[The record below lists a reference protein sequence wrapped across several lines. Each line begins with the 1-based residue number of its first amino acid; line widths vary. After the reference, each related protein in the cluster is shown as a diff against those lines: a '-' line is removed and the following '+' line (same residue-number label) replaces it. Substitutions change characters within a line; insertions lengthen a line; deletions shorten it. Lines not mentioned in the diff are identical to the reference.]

1 MGLLASKSRTNC
13 KILTT
18 DMKFFSIIRCLLTG
32 GLVWA
37 TLGLKAQTEHKV
49 DVKPDIVYTLDQNKY
64 IIGDIVIDGVKDY
77 DMAWLRETSGLEVGQ
92 EVAVPGEEISEA
104 VRRYWKQGF
113 FSNVKIEADSIVDNK
128 YVYLHIYLTARPR
141 ISSINYTGVKK
152 SEREDLESMLGLQ
165 VGGQIN
171 PDMID
176 RIKLIIKRHFEEK
189 GFKNATVDVVQR
201 DDVTGDNRVML
212 DINIKKNGKVKVKH
226 IYLTGVDEKE
236 AKKLKRAM
244 KKTHEKTLLNLF
256 KSKKFLPEK
265 YEEDKGYLIDK
276 MNEWGFR
283 DALVLRDSVATL
295 DEEHV
300 DIYIDLYKG
309 DKYYLR
315 SINWVGNTVFTTDA
329 LNTTLKL
336 SPGDVY
342 NQSLLNKRLQEDED
356 AIGVQYY
363 NNGYVFS
370 RLDPVE
376 VNIENDSVDLEIR
389 ISEGTQATINYV
401 RITGNDRVYENVVRR
416 ELRTKPGDLFNRD
429 AIMRSFYDL
438 GQMNLFDTEKLVP
451 DIKPDYYNGTV
462 DVDWNLVSKPGDQIE
477 LSAGWGQTGI
487 VGRIGLTFTNF
498 SIQNLFGKGSKR
510 AGFIPQGDAQTLS
523 LSGQTN
529 GTYYQS
535 YSLSFLDPWFG
546 GKRPNQFSF
555 SLFYSKQSDV
565 NSNFYSS
572 NYYNSYYNYLY
583 GLGTSSNYYNYTNYY
598 DPDKYVKI
606 LGASIGFGTRLR
618 WPDDYFTFTAELA
631 YTRYMLKSWQYFLI
645 TDGNCNN
652 VNLTLTLARNS
663 TDNNFFPRRGSDFS
677 LSVSATPP
685 FSLWDGK
692 DYEHLANNYN
702 SAAYRREAQEKYRWI
717 EYSKWKFKFRTYTA
731 LSGKNKCPVLMTRVE
746 FGLLGSYNKY
756 KKSPFETYYVGGDGM
771 SGYSSGYA
779 TETIGL
785 RGYENGSLAGAYN
798 DPAYAYSRMTL
809 ELRYPLMLE
818 TSTQMYA
825 LAFLEGGNAWSDVKD
840 FNPFNMRRSAG
851 LGVRIMLPMVGLL
864 GIDWAYGFQKTINGR
879 DSGGSQFHFV
889 LGQEF

>member
-1 MGLLASKSRTNC
+1 
-13 KILTT
+13 
-18 DMKFFSIIRCLLTG
+18 MKFFSIIRCLLTG

-309 DKYYLR
+309 DKY
-315 SINWVGNTVFTTDA
+315 
-329 LNTTLKL
+329 
-336 SPGDVY
+336 
-342 NQSLLNKRLQEDED
+342 
-356 AIGVQYY
+356 
-363 NNGYVFS
+363 
-370 RLDPVE
+370 
-376 VNIENDSVDLEIR
+376 
-389 ISEGTQATINYV
+389 
-401 RITGNDRVYENVVRR
+401 
-416 ELRTKPGDLFNRD
+416 
-429 AIMRSFYDL
+429 
-438 GQMNLFDTEKLVP
+438 
-451 DIKPDYYNGTV
+451 
-462 DVDWNLVSKPGDQIE
+462 
-477 LSAGWGQTGI
+477 
-487 VGRIGLTFTNF
+487 
-498 SIQNLFGKGSKR
+498 
-510 AGFIPQGDAQTLS
+510 
-523 LSGQTN
+523 
-529 GTYYQS
+529 
-535 YSLSFLDPWFG
+535 
-546 GKRPNQFSF
+546 
-555 SLFYSKQSDV
+555 
-565 NSNFYSS
+565 
-572 NYYNSYYNYLY
+572 
-583 GLGTSSNYYNYTNYY
+583 
-598 DPDKYVKI
+598 
-606 LGASIGFGTRLR
+606 
-618 WPDDYFTFTAELA
+618 
-631 YTRYMLKSWQYFLI
+631 
-645 TDGNCNN
+645 
-652 VNLTLTLARNS
+652 
-663 TDNNFFPRRGSDFS
+663 
-677 LSVSATPP
+677 
-685 FSLWDGK
+685 
-692 DYEHLANNYN
+692 
-702 SAAYRREAQEKYRWI
+702 
-717 EYSKWKFKFRTYTA
+717 
-731 LSGKNKCPVLMTRVE
+731 
-746 FGLLGSYNKY
+746 
-756 KKSPFETYYVGGDGM
+756 
-771 SGYSSGYA
+771 
-779 TETIGL
+779 
-785 RGYENGSLAGAYN
+785 
-798 DPAYAYSRMTL
+798 
-809 ELRYPLMLE
+809 
-818 TSTQMYA
+818 
-825 LAFLEGGNAWSDVKD
+825 
-840 FNPFNMRRSAG
+840 
-851 LGVRIMLPMVGLL
+851 
-864 GIDWAYGFQKTINGR
+864 
-879 DSGGSQFHFV
+879 
-889 LGQEF
+889 